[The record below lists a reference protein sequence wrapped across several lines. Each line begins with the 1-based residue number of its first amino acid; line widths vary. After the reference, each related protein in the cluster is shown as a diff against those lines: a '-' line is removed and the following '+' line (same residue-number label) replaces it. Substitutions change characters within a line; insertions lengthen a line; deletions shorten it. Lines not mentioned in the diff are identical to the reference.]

1 MKAVSMRHFCPL
13 SVSAVPGMAVL
24 CFGLAAQTIPD
35 TLTAQI
41 NQTAAT
47 NSVKLAQDQVERISS
62 LVEGGALPRV
72 RLEQAQRDL
81 ADAQDEVILD
91 QTLYGKVSVQNLTEE
106 MATNMVA
113 AAQRRVDRQQDRI
126 NDANKL
132 VDEGI
137 IARNSVSSMQDEM
150 NSRGMALN
158 LAKSRAELINELAA
172 MARSERAIE
181 TNADAGVFASG
192 MEHYE
197 GNGLFN
203 ELKDLGPIESA
214 FTKKFEKQLPISAD
228 GETNVHRALGFD
240 HRGRVDVAINPAQQE
255 GQWLMSYLKAK
266 KIPFYAFTHAI
277 PGKATGAHIHIG
289 PGSTRLQNAD

>member
-1 MKAVSMRHFCPL
+1 MQRSCALFVPVLAVFGL
-13 SVSAVPGMAVL
+13 
-24 CFGLAAQTIPD
+24 GLAAQSVPD
-35 TLTAQI
+35 TVAAQI

-47 NSVKLAQDQVERISS
+47 NSVKIAEDQVERISS
-62 LVEGGALPRV
+62 LVNAGALPRV

-91 QTLYGKVSVQNLTEE
+91 RTLYGKVSVQDLTEE
-106 MATNMVA
+106 MGNAMVA

-132 VDEGI
+132 VDDGI
-137 IARNSVSSMQDEM
+137 IARNSVSALQDEM
-150 NSRGMALN
+150 NSRTLALN
-158 LAKSRAELINELAA
+158 LARSRTELIHEIAV
-172 MARSERAIE
+172 MAQSERGMDGA
-181 TNADAGVFASG
+181 ADAGTFVGG

-197 GNGLFN
+197 GSGLFN
-203 ELKDLGPIESA
+203 ESKDLKPIESA
-214 FTKKFEKQLPISAD
+214 FSRKFEKSLPISAD
-228 GETNVHRALGFD
+228 GETNVHRSLGFD
-240 HRGRVDVAINPAQQE
+240 HRGRVDVAINPEQKE
-255 GQWLMSYLKAK
+255 GQWLMSYLRSR